1 MPGARGRDQFI
12 FVTVSLYASHFTHLV
27 PQNLG
32 KPCKLGPVIPD
43 GQMKT
48 RVQKGD
54 MTCPR
59 PRALR
64 VAALKFEPSA
74 LEQVGFVYCLVNKR
88 HGGVGWHFSLGALGR
103 AWKPGAGRRGQS
115 SQKREGKRKDAES
128 GLWSI

>member
-12 FVTVSLYASHFTHLV
+12 FAVISLCASHFAYLV
-27 PQNLG
+27 HQNLG
-32 KPCKLGPVIPD
+32 KPCELGPIIPD

-54 MTCPR
+54 MTCPQ
-59 PRALR
+59 PRALW

-88 HGGVGWHFSLGALGR
+88 HGGVG
-103 AWKPGAGRRGQS
+103 
-115 SQKREGKRKDAES
+115 
-128 GLWSI
+128 